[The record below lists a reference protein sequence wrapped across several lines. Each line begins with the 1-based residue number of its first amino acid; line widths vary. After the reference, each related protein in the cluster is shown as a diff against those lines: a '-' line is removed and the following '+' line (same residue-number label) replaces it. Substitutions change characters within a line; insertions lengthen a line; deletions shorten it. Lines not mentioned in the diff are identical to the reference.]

1 MKKHVQLTSLKLVL
15 LHDMIAMFLLFFA
28 SLTTAFAQTEWP
40 FRDDFSRSALGANW
54 KADAAW
60 TIRNG
65 AAFNASDIGSLVT
78 ANKFAAESYVIETS
92 AKGLTGSYWREFR
105 IIFGQANAAESK
117 AYVLTY
123 YPDSGGNLTLGI
135 ATDNIYHPRVLDE
148 FSIYPA
154 LEDARWYKF
163 KIARYKS
170 GLIQVY
176 MDKGQGYSKEP
187 VLETV
192 DLTYKQ
198 LGHFGWMVST
208 QTAGKDFFVDWI
220 GACKPETEKPASPE
234 KPVEDNLITQ
244 VSVPSGRSYTV
255 SKLNAG
261 SRIYTDRDY
270 QVTSLPGYLKG
281 ASFVQTAMEDKS
293 QTEASWLTTFMK
305 KQVVVYVAYDPRAG
319 KLPAWLQEWHKTG
332 DIIGTN
338 DPGSDYLEIYSRQA
352 DFWQV
357 YPRPFI
363 LGANLAAPAEGSK
376 MNYLVAAVELPASMK
391 LEAENA
397 KLSGAVVSSGHPGF
411 SGKGFADFI
420 NNKSDYIEWT
430 AQVTL
435 PGTYSVGYK
444 FANFKNERSLAL
456 TVDGI
461 PAGTSVFLPLTS
473 WDNWAFYSG
482 QRVFLKSGTHKIRLT
497 ATGTSGPNI
506 DFLSLNFL
514 SDNAN
519 LVTVN
524 SLARLNAQEHGVS
537 QSGEDYLHA
546 YPNPF
551 QDQTVISY
559 ELAQSEEV
567 NLAVF
572 TPEGKQQAILVN
584 GLQAAGKYRIEF
596 NAGKLPAG
604 LYIYQLRHGPTIHTG
619 KVVKQ

>member
-1 MKKHVQLTSLKLVL
+1 MKKHVQLTSLKSVL
-15 LHDMIAMFLLFFA
+15 LHGMFVMFLLFFA
-28 SLTTAFAQTEWP
+28 SLTTAFAQTELP
-40 FRDDFSRSALGANW
+40 FRDDFNRSVLGANW
-54 KADAAW
+54 KINNSW
-60 TIRNG
+60 SIRNG

-78 ANKFAAESYVIETS
+78 AGKFAAESYVIETS

-105 IIFGQANAAESK
+105 LIFGQANSAESK

-154 LEDARWYKF
+154 LEDTRWYKF

-176 MDKGQGYSKEP
+176 LDKGQGYSKWP
-187 VLETV
+187 VLETI

-198 LGHFGWMVST
+198 LGHFGWKVST

-220 GACKPETEKPASPE
+220 GACKPGTEKPAVPE
-234 KPVEDNLITQ
+234 KPEEDNLITQ
-244 VSVPSGRSYTV
+244 VSVPNGRSYTV

-281 ASFVQTAMEDKS
+281 ASFVQTAMEDKN
-293 QTEASWLTTFMK
+293 QTQASWLTTFMK

-319 KLPAWLQEWHKTG
+319 VLPAWLAGWHKTG

-338 DPGSDYLEIYSRQA
+338 DPGSQYLEIYSRQA
-352 DFWQV
+352 DIWQV

-363 LGANLAAPAEGSK
+363 LGANLASPASGTK
-376 MNYLVAAVELPASMK
+376 MNYLVAAVELPASMN

-397 KLSGAVVSSGHPGF
+397 KLSGAVAASDHPGF
-411 SGKGFADFI
+411 SGKGYADFI
-420 NNKSDYIEWT
+420 NNRSDYIEWT
-430 AQVTL
+430 AQIAL
-435 PGTYSVGYK
+435 PGTYSVGYI
-444 FANFKNERSLAL
+444 FANTRNERSLAL
-456 TVDGI
+456 TVDGV
-461 PAGTSVFLPLTS
+461 PAGNSVFLPLAS

-482 QRVFLKSGTHKIRLT
+482 QKVFLKAGTHKIRLT

-506 DFLSLNFL
+506 DFLSLNFV
-514 SDNAN
+514 SDNAD
-519 LVTVN
+519 LVTAN
-524 SLARLNAQEHGVS
+524 SLARLSAQES
-537 QSGEDYLHA
+537 AASTAREDNLYA

-551 QDQTVISY
+551 QVQTTISY
-559 ELAQSEEV
+559 ELAQPEEV
-567 NLAVF
+567 NLAIF
-572 TPEGKQQAILVN
+572 TPEGKQQAVLVN
-584 GLQAAGKYRIEF
+584 GMQAAGKYKVEF
-596 NAGKLPAG
+596 NAEKLPAG
-604 LYIYQLRHGPTIHTG
+604 LYIYQLRHGQNTYTG
-619 KVVKQ
+619 KIAKQ